1 MSGMDDTRRYH
12 HGDLKNA
19 LVAAGMQLLETEG
32 LEGLSLRAIAARVGV
47 SHAAPR
53 NHFGTLKG
61 LLTAIAAEGFRRHAA
76 AMREGLPP
84 DADRPARLRAAM
96 RGYVRFAQQNPALF
110 ALMFSPMHCTHDD
123 PALAA
128 AASES
133 YGVLREIAAGLDWD
147 KADASDGAMRSEWM
161 LWSLVHGYATLAQA
175 QLLRV
180 KAGGRPML
188 DITEIM
194 PEFPYRPPTED
205 PPS

>member
-1 MSGMDDTRRYH
+1 MDDARRYH

-19 LVAAGMQLLETEG
+19 LVAAGMSILETEG

-76 AMREGLPP
+76 AMREGLAEG
-84 DADRPARLRAAM
+84 ADRPARLEAAM
-96 RGYVRFAQQNPALF
+96 RGYVRFAAENPALF
-110 ALMFSPMHCTHDD
+110 ALMFSPLHCMHDD

-128 AASES
+128 AATES
-133 YGVLREIAAGLDWD
+133 YGVLRDVAAGLDWD
-147 KADASDGAMRSEWM
+147 KADAPDGAMRTEWM

-175 QLLRV
+175 QLFRM
-180 KAGGRPML
+180 KAQGRPIL
-188 DITEIM
+188 DITDIM
-194 PEFPYRPPTED
+194 PAFPYRHPADETRP
-205 PPS
+205 

>member
-1 MSGMDDTRRYH
+1 MDDARRYH

-19 LVAAGMQLLETEG
+19 LVAAGMEILETEG

-76 AMREGLPP
+76 AMRAGLAPG
-84 DADRPARLRAAM
+84 ASRAERQRAAM
-96 RGYVRFAQQNPALF
+96 EGYVRFAAEQPALF
-110 ALMFSPMHCTHDD
+110 ALMFSPLHCFHDD
-123 PALAA
+123 PALHT

-133 YGVLREIAAGLDWD
+133 YAVLRDIAAGLDWD
-147 KADASDGAMRSEWM
+147 KADSPDAGRRAEWM

-175 QLLRV
+175 RMLRED
-180 KAGGRPML
+180 AAGRPVL
-188 DITEIM
+188 PIGAIM
-194 PEFPYRPPTED
+194 PGFGYRD
-205 PPS
+205 DG